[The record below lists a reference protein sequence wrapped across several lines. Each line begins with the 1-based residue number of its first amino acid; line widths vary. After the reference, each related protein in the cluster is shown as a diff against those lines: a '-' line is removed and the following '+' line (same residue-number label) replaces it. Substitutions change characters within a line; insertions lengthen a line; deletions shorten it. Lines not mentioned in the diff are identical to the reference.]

1 MIRIVALAAVA
12 AFAASSA
19 NASEI
24 RVSLTGKTADQI
36 QAEILSAS
44 RLVCQRDVP
53 ASPLFVGTY
62 GRCVRDTF
70 KAAQSQLPA

>member
-1 MIRIVALAAVA
+1 MIRFVALAAVV

-24 RVSLTGKTADQI
+24 RVSLVGKSADQI
-36 QAEILSAS
+36 QADLMSAS
-44 RLVCQRDVP
+44 RQVCNRDIPSTTLV
-53 ASPLFVGTY
+53 VGAY

-70 KAAQSQLPA
+70 KAAQARLPA